1 MKILYSYIFILFSL
15 LLSSQTQPGTYKDYF
30 LEGSY
35 QLLEGD
41 ADKAQ
46 TNFELAYQ
54 LDSTSANINYM
65 VGVCYL
71 QNPLFKTKAEP
82 FLEAA
87 VKNISKTYKT
97 DDASEKAAPP
107 LAFYYYGE
115 ALHINYKFDEALARY
130 EEFKQYVDPKD
141 KEYQKMVDKSITT
154 TKLAKQVASQPL
166 NVSISNLGDS
176 INSPF
181 PEYSAVLSADERM
194 IIFTTRRPGTVGGLK
209 TADDKYFEDIVVSYL
224 DDKGN

>member
-15 LLSSQTQPGTYKDYF
+15 LLSSQTTPGSYKDYF

-71 QNPLFKTKAEP
+71 QNPIFKTKA
-82 FLEAA
+82 
-87 VKNISKTYKT
+87 
-97 DDASEKAAPP
+97 
-107 LAFYYYGE
+107 
-115 ALHINYKFDEALARY
+115 
-130 EEFKQYVDPKD
+130 
-141 KEYQKMVDKSITT
+141 
-154 TKLAKQVASQPL
+154 
-166 NVSISNLGDS
+166 
-176 INSPF
+176 
-181 PEYSAVLSADERM
+181 
-194 IIFTTRRPGTVGGLK
+194 
-209 TADDKYFEDIVVSYL
+209 
-224 DDKGN
+224 